1 MKQENK
7 MIDLTTQYLGMK
19 LKNPLI
25 ASASPLTKELHSIK
39 KLEDHGI
46 GAVVM
51 HSLFEEQINH
61 EQHQLDHF
69 LHNSS
74 HAYAEALEYLPSD
87 VDFTNIEADDYL
99 EEIHR
104 IKESV
109 DIPIIAS
116 LNGVSSGGWI
126 KYGHKL
132 QEAGA
137 DALELNI
144 TYIPTSLNI
153 DATQVEELYLKTLR
167 DLKEHISIPLNLK
180 MNPYFSAPAHMAKKF
195 VEAGVS
201 GLTLFDNPVEVDI
214 DLETLT
220 PIHKANITFSKD
232 KSETLRWCAIL
243 YNKLEA
249 DLCANTGIHSGLDV
263 LKALMS
269 GADVCSFTSVLLQKG
284 EQEVQTMLKQ
294 MLTWMEEKEYNSTDQ
309 MRGSIS
315 LAHTNNPDVFERNSY
330 IGALQSFQR

>member
-1 MKQENK
+1 
-7 MIDLTTQYLGMK
+7 MIDLQTKYLGLM

-25 ASASPLTKELHSIK
+25 ASASPLTKELESIK
-39 KLEDHGI
+39 KLEDYGV

-61 EQHQLDHF
+61 AQHQLDHF

-87 VDFTNIEADDYL
+87 IDFTNIEADDYL
-99 EEIHR
+99 EEISH
-104 IKESV
+104 IKKSV

-126 KYGHKL
+126 KYARKL

-144 TYIPTSLNI
+144 TYIPTSLHI
-153 DATQVEELYLKTLR
+153 DSAQIEELYLKTIR
-167 DLKEHISIPLNLK
+167 DLKEHISLPLNLK

-201 GLTLFDNPVEVDI
+201 GLTLFDNPIEIDI
-214 DLETLT
+214 DLKTLT
-220 PIHKANITFSKD
+220 PLHKANITSSKD
-232 KSETLRWCAIL
+232 KSETLRWCALL
-243 YNKLEA
+243 YNKLDA
-249 DLCANTGIHSGLDV
+249 DLCANTGIHSASDV

-269 GADVCSFTSVLLQKG
+269 GADVCSFASVLLQKG
-284 EQEVQTMLKQ
+284 EQEVQNILKEMLE
-294 MLTWMEEKEYNSTDQ
+294 WMQENEYNSTDQ

-315 LAHTNNPDVFERNSY
+315 LEHTSNPDVYERNSY
-330 IGALQSFQR
+330 IGALQRFQR

>member
-1 MKQENK
+1 MQENN
-7 MIDLTTQYLGMK
+7 MIDLTTQYLNLT

-25 ASASPLTKELHSIK
+25 ASASPLTKELDSIK
-39 KLEDHGI
+39 RLEDYGV

-87 VDFTNIEADDYL
+87 IDFTNIEADDYL
-99 EEIHR
+99 EEISR

-126 KYGHKL
+126 KYARKL

-144 TYIPTSLNI
+144 TYIPTSPEL
-153 DATQVEELYLKTLR
+153 DARQVETLYLKTIR
-167 DLKEHISIPLNLK
+167 DLKEHISLPLNLK
-180 MNPYFSAPAHMAKKF
+180 MNPYFSAPAHMAKQF
-195 VEAGVS
+195 VEAGVR

-214 DLETLT
+214 DLETLA
-220 PIHKANITFSKD
+220 PIHKANITTSKD

-243 YNKLEA
+243 YNKL
-249 DLCANTGIHSGLDV
+249 DVNICANTGIHSGLDV

-269 GADVCSFTSVLLQKG
+269 GADVCSFASVLLQKG
-284 EQEVQTMLKQ
+284 EQEMQNIVTQ
-294 MLTWMEEKEYNSTDQ
+294 MLEWMEEKEYSSTNQ

-315 LAHTNNPDVFERNSY
+315 LAHTSNPDVYERNSY